1 MDSHVFVFNK
11 NFSVPFS
18 SHDFF
23 QSLLETMKAPNI
35 YKFKGQGVLHVWL
48 KKYHLLI
55 HEPAAWLV
63 DVVVLVLE
71 ETVNNNFL
79 FTFSMSFMVLHISF
93 HSSFS
98 RLKSPG
104 LFICSSYG
112 KYFIPLITLV
122 LKNFP
127 SSITFFLKVGRQR
140 EGKHPK
146 LSPIPRMP
154 VYFTAGMVCSLFL
167 SKYSLMFTLPF

>member
-23 QSLLETMKAPNI
+23 QSVLETMKAPNI

-63 DVVVLVLE
+63 DVIVLVLE

-127 SSITFFLKVGRQR
+127 SLLHSSWRWGEREKESI
-140 EGKHPK
+140 
-146 LSPIPRMP
+146 LSWAQSLEWRCIFQQEWFAPYSFPN
-154 VYFTAGMVCSLFL
+154 TA
-167 SKYSLMFTLPF
+167 